1 VSAPPPSPPAAE
13 RDSSRRPR
21 GCLKP
26 LVLGI
31 LFLSLL
37 ANAYLLLVA
46 IGTLDNPFDTDS
58 LALTERFLLGDADAR
73 DKIAVVR
80 VSGVIT
86 ESAIQYPIR
95 QLEAAAKDRRVKL
108 VVLRVD
114 SPGGTVTASEELYQN
129 ILNVRDNNERRFKVS
144 GPKPVS
150 VSMGGLAT
158 SGGYYIAVAGNP
170 ISAEQTTITG
180 SIGVFAALPN
190 IAKWS
195 KDQGIKVELVK
206 AGPMKASGSFFHTLS
221 PEERQ
226 TWQDTVDNAYDRF
239 LEVIGANRPALTVT
253 ELRDKVVFE
262 QMVAKRDE
270 KGNPIVSAKGEEEKV
285 KYMRR
290 RADGATHTAR
300 AAKEYQLIDH
310 VEDLPAAIRRAA
322 GVAGLSR
329 FKAVVYD
336 RSPALLERLTGIEL
350 RNRQHF
356 PELPDLASSLTP
368 RLWYLA
374 PTTDS
379 GLLVP
384 AQ

>member
-1 VSAPPPSPPAAE
+1 M
-13 RDSSRRPR
+13 
-21 GCLKP
+21 P

-37 ANAYLLLVA
+37 ANAYVLLVA
-46 IGTLDNPFDTDS
+46 IGTLDNPFDSDS
-58 LALTERFLLGDADAR
+58 LALTERFLLGDPDAR

-86 ESAIQYPIR
+86 ESGIQYPIR
-95 QLEAAAKDRRVKL
+95 QLEAAARDRRVKL

-129 ILNVRDNNERRFKVS
+129 ILNVRDNNERRFKAS

-158 SGGYYIAVAGNP
+158 SGGYYISVAGHP
-170 ISAEQTTITG
+170 ISAEGTTITG

-190 IAKWS
+190 IAGWS
-195 KDQGIKVELVK
+195 EKHGIKLELVK

-226 TWQDTVDNAYDRF
+226 TWQDTVDDAYERF
-239 LEVIGANRPALTVT
+239 LAVIGANRPALTVQ
-253 ELRDKVVFE
+253 ELRDKIVFE
-262 QMVAKRDE
+262 QMVSKRDD
-270 KGNPIVSAKGEEEKV
+270 KGNPLKNSNGEEEKV
-285 KYMRR
+285 LYTRR
-290 RADGATHTAR
+290 RADGATHTAKT
-300 AAKEYQLIDH
+300 AKQYQLVDH

-322 GVAGLSR
+322 ATAGLPS
-329 FKAVVYD
+329 FNAVVYE

-350 RNRQHF
+350 RNRQPF
-356 PELPDLASSLTP
+356 PDLPDLASTLTP

-379 GLLVP
+379 GLLAP